1 MMLPVQ
7 WQGQPD
13 ETWCWA
19 TSASI
24 ISVYYAQMGAGQAF
38 SACEVAGRTLGT
50 LCCAPVPTDP
60 PPPECQTSFDLERAL
75 DAVGHLNPNALPADG
90 FALVQ
95 EEINNNRPLCAMIK
109 FNGGPFHYIVL
120 NGFDTASQ
128 QVMVVDP
135 ASTSFPMPFQAFL
148 VNAHF
153 SFVDWILTA

>member
-75 DAVGHLNPNALPADG
+75 DAVGHLNPNADRKSVGQGKRVALGCRRALPPPG
-90 FALVQ
+90 
-95 EEINNNRPLCAMIK
+95 
-109 FNGGPFHYIVL
+109 
-120 NGFDTASQ
+120 
-128 QVMVVDP
+128 
-135 ASTSFPMPFQAFL
+135 
-148 VNAHF
+148 
-153 SFVDWILTA
+153 